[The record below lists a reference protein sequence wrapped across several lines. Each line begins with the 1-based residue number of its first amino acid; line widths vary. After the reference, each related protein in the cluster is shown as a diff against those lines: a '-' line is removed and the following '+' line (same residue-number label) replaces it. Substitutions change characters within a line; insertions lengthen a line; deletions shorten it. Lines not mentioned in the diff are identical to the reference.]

1 MTRAL
6 HLSFA
11 IASAMCALVLFS
23 SSASAQGASCTP
35 YETQAECH
43 TRLKCKADEELEAC
57 QKRLRSGGGN
67 SNNNRDNDRG
77 DSGRG
82 DNDRGDNGRRD
93 NDRGRDRGRDDND
106 RGSRRGGGD
115 NDRGGRRRGRGR
127 RSGGSRSFEANKTF
141 GLGLEL
147 GEPTGLTG
155 KYFFSDRAALDFGLG
170 YIYEHYYYGDG
181 LHLYADLLVH
191 PVSLASNPTFE
202 LPFYVGGGIRFWD
215 FDYCYQGRCGYGASA
230 VGLRIPLGIAFDF
243 NNAPLDIFI
252 QIVPTI
258 DFVSGDYYDRYDRS
272 YITFDFSVGLRFWF
286 K

>member
-1 MTRAL
+1 VTRTL
-6 HLSFA
+6 QRSLA
-11 IASAMCALVLFS
+11 IASALCALVVFS
-23 SSASAQGASCTP
+23 STAFAQAATCTP

-43 TRLKCKADEELEAC
+43 ARLKCRADEELEAC

-67 SNNNRDNDRG
+67 NGNNGNRDN
-77 DSGRG
+77 GRG
-82 DNDRGDNGRRD
+82 GDDRDD
-93 NDRGRDRGRDDND
+93 NDRGRDRGRDRDDDND
-106 RGSRRGGGD
+106 RGSRRGG
-115 NDRGGRRRGRGR
+115 DRGGDRGGGRRGRTR
-127 RSGGSRSFEANKTF
+127 RSGGSKSFVANKTF

-155 KYFFSDRAALDFGLG
+155 KYFFSDRAAVDFGLG

-215 FDYCYQGRCGYGASA
+215 FEYCYQGRCDYGASA

-243 NNAPLDIFI
+243 NNAPLDIFL
-252 QIVPTI
+252 QFVPTI